1 MLGNPLCE
9 PLLLGQRVHLEAAA
23 AAAARRLHHQ
33 QNISTGQV
41 DRNHMQKWPI
51 QASFL
56 HSRRSQ
62 GAGKSDTVFSA
73 QSPQVK
79 CMIAGGSSSTTTP
92 LYQTRAK
99 RCHGPTE
106 GCEGWIHCYWKDH
119 LASALVRYQLG
130 LMEKL
135 CRVRQTNK
143 WGRLAE
149 LKEASCSRPTRS
161 WMSSPSYHIGHRQ
174 NNRADPWQE

>member
-1 MLGNPLCE
+1 MSPSCWVNASTWRPQPQPQPDAYTTNKISQPVKWIGITCKS
-9 PLLLGQRVHLEAAA
+9 GQS
-23 AAAARRLHHQ
+23 RL
-33 QNISTGQV
+33 V
-41 DRNHMQKWPI
+41 
-51 QASFL
+51 FL
-56 HSRRSQ
+56 HSKRSQ